1 MKAIFPS
8 KSALVSLLLAA
19 VNFFYEVFAP
29 DQTKVIEAKGP
40 DEEEQEEDPDT
51 PFEPTYN

>member
-29 DQTKVIEAKGP
+29 VQTKAIEAQGK
-40 DEEEQEEDPDT
+40 DEEEEDPD
-51 PFEPTYN
+51 PAFDPNNM